1 MLRSLSARLPFG
13 GRPAR
18 TDAVVTGPGREPLF
32 DEAFL
37 GRVRRL
43 VLLSGRLR
51 AEGLA
56 GTHRSRRRGS
66 SPEFADF
73 KSYSPGDD
81 FRRIDWNTYA
91 RLDSLFVR
99 LSEVTTELSVHL
111 LVDASDSMD
120 WSGAPATP
128 TKFTYARRVAGALG
142 YVALWHFDRLA
153 IAPVGPGLGA
163 TFGPSQGRANVVPM
177 LRYLEAMPTLGGTA
191 LAETVERYVR
201 ARQRPGL
208 AVILSDLLTGE
219 PADLR
224 QALRTMR
231 ARGWHTVVL
240 HLLDEAEVDPVAA
253 GRFLHG
259 DAPAGA
265 LPQIE
270 LVERESGR
278 RLQLAADEGV
288 LERYAAAVAAWLAEI
303 DEACRAEEAVCIRL
317 LTSQP
322 FDQVVLETL
331 HRQGVVA

>member
-1 MLRSLSARLPFG
+1 MLSTLTARLPFA
-13 GRPAR
+13 GRSAR
-18 TDAVVTGPGREPLF
+18 PGPVAPEPEPLF

-91 RLDSLFVR
+91 RLDGLFVR

-120 WSGAPATP
+120 WAGGPGLP
-128 TKFTYARRVAGALG
+128 TKFAYARRVAGALG

-153 IAPVGPGLGA
+153 IAPVGPGLGPM
-163 TFGPSQGRANVVPM
+163 FGPAQGRANVVPM

-191 LAETVERYVR
+191 LAETVERYAR

-208 AVILSDLLTGE
+208 AVIVSDLLTGE
-219 PADLR
+219 PADL
-224 QALRTMR
+224 QEALRTLR

-240 HLLDEAEVDPVAA
+240 HVLDEAEVDPVAA
-253 GRFLHG
+253 GGALRG
-259 DAPAGA
+259 DAPAGS

-270 LVERESGR
+270 LVEQETGQ
-278 RLQLAADEGV
+278 RLRLAPDDGV
-288 LERYAAAVAAWLAEI
+288 LDRYGRAVADWLEAV

-331 HRQGVVA
+331 HRRGVVG